1 MDTLTSAVTSA
12 KAEAESI
19 LSEAATV
26 DAEVADATQKFDTAA
41 AAVVVAA
48 DAEAAAQASK
58 KEKKAELTAAKKEKE
73 AAGKKIP
80 DLQAQV
86 GELQTQL
93 GVVKGPAP
101 KPKELKEVKATLIK
115 CGASDGG
122 ALLAGIGA
130 AFGKDGKF
138 EMMFVNEA
146 AKVIEDKVA
155 SIKSDASEKSAG
167 IP

>member
-1 MDTLTSAVTSA
+1 MGGVFASFDKEEMKKVKDALKELTPPTQVPDIAGAASEALAASLAELTSKVTSA

-19 LSEAATV
+19 LSEAATL
-26 DAEVADATQKFDTAA
+26 DAVVADATQKFDAAA
-41 AAVVVAA
+41 AAVLAA
-48 DAEAAAQASK
+48 AEAEVASQASK

-101 KPKELKEVKATLIK
+101 KPKALNELKAALIK
-115 CGASDGG
+115 CGAPEGG
-122 ALLAGIGA
+122 
-130 AFGKDGKF
+130 
-138 EMMFVNEA
+138 
-146 AKVIEDKVA
+146 
-155 SIKSDASEKSAG
+155 
-167 IP
+167 